1 MSQEKIEIIRNKF
14 KNASIEEL
22 PELMGIYHEDGR
34 VGVGKILERA
44 QKKLDTY
51 NKELDRVQSMLSYER
66 QYGEYGVICGIDEA
80 GRGPLA
86 GPVVA
91 AAVILDVNCPILY
104 INDSKKLSEKKR
116 EELYDEIMEKAVS
129 VGVGIA
135 SPETIDEINI
145 LQADYVAMREAVS
158 QLTPKP
164 EVFLNDAVTVPGIEG
179 RQVPIIKGDAKSV
192 SIGAASII
200 AKVTRDRLMKEYD
213 AIMPE
218 YGFAQNKGYGTK
230 EHIEAL
236 QKYGP
241 SPIHR
246 KSFIGH
252 FVECE

>member
-1 MSQEKIEIIRNKF
+1 MLISV
-14 KNASIEEL
+14 S
-22 PELMGIYHEDGR
+22 
-34 VGVGKILERA
+34 GVGPKAALAILSTA
-44 QKKLDTY
+44 PT
-51 NKELDRVQSMLSYER
+51 
-66 QYGEYGVICGIDEA
+66 
-80 GRGPLA
+80 
-86 GPVVA
+86 
-91 AAVILDVNCPILY
+91 
-104 INDSKKLSEKKR
+104 
-116 EELYDEIMEKAVS
+116 
-129 VGVGIA
+129 
-135 SPETIDEINI
+135 
-145 LQADYVAMREAVS
+145 S
-158 QLTPKP
+158 QLA
-164 EVFLNDAVTVPGIEG
+164 LS
-179 RQVPIIKGDAKSV
+179 IITGDAKSI

>member
-1 MSQEKIEIIRNKF
+1 MYSGK
-14 KNASIEEL
+14 SSDTLLL
-22 PELMGIYHEDGR
+22 PTLGAYATSFG
-34 VGVGKILERA
+34 
-44 QKKLDTY
+44 Q
-51 NKELDRVQSMLSYER
+51 LSPSPNF
-66 QYGEYGVICGIDEA
+66 I
-80 GRGPLA
+80 
-86 GPVVA
+86 
-91 AAVILDVNCPILY
+91 
-104 INDSKKLSEKKR
+104 
-116 EELYDEIMEKAVS
+116 S
-129 VGVGIA
+129 V
-135 SPETIDEINI
+135 
-145 LQADYVAMREAVS
+145 
-158 QLTPKP
+158 K
-164 EVFLNDAVTVPGIEG
+164 
-179 RQVPIIKGDAKSV
+179 QVPIIKGDAKSI